1 MMPLMTRLN
10 SRTVRRDPPRNVY
23 ISLLRSDRRKVITQM
38 FDILA
43 RMSHRFKRGFVF
55 WPRITRITRMGA
67 RYLQYHRGYRIV
79 ARHPRNSR
87 NPRNPRLK
95 PSIPQKAE
103 SAGAAHPLNT
113 TTEPDWSGMAREA
126 SEGQSF
132 HRSDRRCLR
141 SWAGIVRAFH
151 C

>member
-55 WPRITRITRMGA
+55 WPR
-67 RYLQYHRGYRIV
+67 
-79 ARHPRNSR
+79 
-87 NPRNPRLK
+87 NPRLK
-95 PSIPQKAE
+95 PSIPQKSE

-113 TTEPDWSGMAREA
+113 TTEPDRSGMAREA

-132 HRSDRRCLR
+132 HRSDRRFLR

>member
-10 SRTVRRDPPRNVY
+10 SWTVRSDPPRNVY

-38 FDILA
+38 SDILA
-43 RMSHRFKRGFVF
+43 
-55 WPRITRITRMGA
+55 
-67 RYLQYHRGYRIV
+67 
-79 ARHPRNSR
+79 
-87 NPRNPRLK
+87 
-95 PSIPQKAE
+95 PSIAQKSE
-103 SAGAAHPLNT
+103 SAGAAHPLNA
-113 TTEPDWSGMAREA
+113 TTEPDRAGMARGA

-141 SWAGIVRAFH
+141 SWAGNVRAFH